1 MVSSQSLLCPA
12 AGSSPS
18 LGAQLTYPA
27 APQVRLPARPGRLLC
42 ELRHRLGLH
51 RQRHGAPAAA
61 RPHSL
66 HLPHGHGQDRGRPQE
81 RQAGTRVDVGAAFVL
96 EPPHQPRLPS
106 GVPGTMLRAS

>member
-1 MVSSQSLLCPA
+1 MAESTVNSQSLLCPA

-18 LGAQLTYPA
+18 LGAQLAHPV

-51 RQRHGAPAAA
+51 RQRHGAAAA
-61 RPHSL
+61 AWPHSL

-81 RQAGTRVDVGAAFVL
+81 RQAGTRGEGAAFIP
-96 EPPHQPRLPS
+96 EPPHQPH
-106 GVPGTMLRAS
+106 